1 MCKSQ
6 SSCSQYLGLDVC
18 RECVPMSFYSKLMCD
33 STVVH
38 GNASAKDNLCSGD
51 TDHFPAACGENVFV
65 SFEPPALNNF
75 ARM

>member
-1 MCKSQ
+1 MCF
-6 SSCSQYLGLDVC
+6 D
-18 RECVPMSFYSKLMCD
+18 SKLMCD

-38 GNASAKDNLCSGD
+38 GDASAKDNLYSGD